1 MHPRPTEFDQE
12 MAQLEAEIKRLEAE
26 YNMFF
31 AGRLPRLPW
40 ETRARVE
47 KAIKR
52 YDRTPLKNTAQRF
65 RFDTVQTRFVKFC
78 ELWERNL
85 KSKEEGRQ
93 IRGHRNLAE
102 QPARAADAAAK
113 GADATQAQVVH
124 IAAIRDPKQD
134 ADQMK
139 ALYEQLSQARKDAGV
154 QPLPFKQFAAVVKA
168 QVTKLGGDKAAV
180 KFRVAVQDGK
190 VTLAARADKAE

>member
-1 MHPRPTEFDQE
+1 MKPRPTEFDQE
-12 MAQLEAEIKRLEAE
+12 MNKLEAEIKRLEAE

-47 KAIKR
+47 KMVKR

-65 RFDTVQTRFVKFC
+65 RFDTVQARFIKFC
-78 ELWERNL
+78 ELWERSL
-85 KSKEEGRQ
+85 RSKEEGRQ
-93 IRGHRNLAE
+93 LRGHRNLTE
-102 QPARAADAAAK
+102 TPRAAAQEKGEDAPQAK
-113 GADATQAQVVH
+113 VVAV
-124 IAAIRDPKQD
+124 AAIRDPGRD
-134 ADQMK
+134 ADQLK
-139 ALYEQLSQARKDAGV
+139 SLYEQLSQARKEAGV

-168 QVTKLGGDKAAV
+168 QVSKLGGENAAV

-190 VTLAARADKAE
+190 VTLAARAEKE

>member
-1 MHPRPTEFDQE
+1 MKPRPTEFDQE

-65 RFDTVQTRFVKFC
+65 RFDTVQTRFTKFC

-93 IRGHRNLAE
+93 IRGHRNLGE
-102 QPARAADAAAK
+102 QPARAADAAAN
-113 GADATQAQVVH
+113 GADAQAKVVH
-124 IAAIRDPKQD
+124 IAAIRDPSRD

-139 ALYEQLSQARKDAGV
+139 SLYEQLSQARKEAGV

-168 QVTKLGGDKAAV
+168 QVTKLGGDNAAV

-190 VTLAARADKAE
+190 VTLAARADKEQ

>member
-1 MHPRPTEFDQE
+1 MARPSEFDQE
-12 MAQLEAEIKRLEAE
+12 MTRLEAEIKRLEAE

-47 KAIKR
+47 KLVKR

-65 RFDTVQTRFVKFC
+65 RFDTVQARFIKFC

-85 KSKEEGRQ
+85 RSKEEGRQ
-93 IRGHRNLAE
+93 LRGHRAVPDA
-102 QPARAADAAAK
+102 PARASDAPDADAEAGKAK
-113 GADATQAQVVH
+113 VVH
-124 IAAIRDPKQD
+124 VAAIRDPSRD
-134 ADQMK
+134 ADQLK
-139 ALYEQLSQARKDAGV
+139 SLYEQLSQARKEAGA

-168 QVTKLGGDKAAV
+168 QVSKLGGDQGAV
-180 KFRVAVQDGK
+180 KFRVAVEDGK
-190 VTLAARADKAE
+190 VTLAARPEKE

>member
-1 MHPRPTEFDQE
+1 MPPRPTEFDQE
-12 MAQLEAEIKRLEAE
+12 MAKLEAEIKRLEAE

-47 KAIKR
+47 SLVKR
-52 YDRTPLKNTAQRF
+52 YDRIPLKNTAQRF
-65 RFDTVQTRFVKFC
+65 RFDTVQARFTKFC

-85 KSKEEGRQ
+85 RRQEEGRQ
-93 IRGHRNLAE
+93 LRGHRAVAE
-102 QPARAADAAAK
+102 QPARAADAAADK
-113 GADATQAQVVH
+113 AAAETKVVH
-124 IAAIRDPKQD
+124 VAAIRDPGRE
-134 ADQMK
+134 ADQMQS
-139 ALYEQLSQARKDAGV
+139 LYEQLSQARKDAGA

-168 QVTKLGGDKAAV
+168 QVSKLGGDKAAV

-190 VTLAARADKAE
+190 VTLAARADEE

>member
-1 MHPRPTEFDQE
+1 MKPRPTEFDQE
-12 MAQLEAEIKRLEAE
+12 MNKLEAEIKRLEAE

-47 KAIKR
+47 KMVKR

-65 RFDTVQTRFVKFC
+65 RFDTVQARFIKFC
-78 ELWERNL
+78 ELWERSL
-85 KSKEEGRQ
+85 RSKEEGRQ
-93 IRGHRNLAE
+93 LRGHRNLTDA
-102 QPARAADAAAK
+102 PARAAVHEKGEDAPQAK
-113 GADATQAQVVH
+113 VVAV
-124 IAAIRDPKQD
+124 AAIRDPGRD
-134 ADQMK
+134 ADQLK
-139 ALYEQLSQARKDAGV
+139 SLYEQLSQARKEAGV

-168 QVTKLGGDKAAV
+168 QVSKLGGENAAV

-190 VTLAARADKAE
+190 VTLAARAEKE

>member
-1 MHPRPTEFDQE
+1 
-12 MAQLEAEIKRLEAE
+12 MAKLEAEIKRLEAE

-47 KAIKR
+47 KLVKR
-52 YDRTPLKNTAQRF
+52 YDRIPLKNTAQRF
-65 RFDTVQTRFVKFC
+65 RFDTVQARFTKFC

-85 KSKEEGRQ
+85 RRQEEGRQ
-93 IRGHRNLAE
+93 LRGHRAVAE
-102 QPARAADAAAK
+102 QPTRAADAAGDK
-113 GADATQAQVVH
+113 ADAETKVVH
-124 IAAIRDPKQD
+124 VAAIRNPSRD
-134 ADQMK
+134 ADQMQS
-139 ALYEQLSQARKDAGV
+139 LYEQLSQARKDAGA

-168 QVTKLGGDKAAV
+168 QVSKLGGDKAAV

-190 VTLAARADKAE
+190 VTLAARADEE

>member
-1 MHPRPTEFDQE
+1 MKPRPTEFDQE
-12 MAQLEAEIKRLEAE
+12 MNRLEAEIKRLEAE

-47 KAIKR
+47 KMVKR

-65 RFDTVQTRFVKFC
+65 RFDTVQARFIKFC
-78 ELWERNL
+78 ELWERSL
-85 KSKEEGRQ
+85 RSKEEGRQ
-93 IRGHRNLAE
+93 LRGHRNLTEA
-102 QPARAADAAAK
+102 PARAAAQEKGEDAPQAK
-113 GADATQAQVVH
+113 VVAV
-124 IAAIRDPKQD
+124 AAIRDPGRD
-134 ADQMK
+134 ADQLK
-139 ALYEQLSQARKDAGV
+139 SLYEQLSQARKEAGV

-168 QVTKLGGDKAAV
+168 QVSKLGGENAAV

-190 VTLAARADKAE
+190 VTLAARAEKE

>member
-1 MHPRPTEFDQE
+1 MPPRPTEFDQE
-12 MAQLEAEIKRLEAE
+12 MTRLEAEIKRLEAE

-47 KAIKR
+47 SLVKR
-52 YDRTPLKNTAQRF
+52 YDRIPLKNTAQRF
-65 RFDTVQTRFVKFC
+65 RFDTVQARFTKFC

-85 KSKEEGRQ
+85 RRQEEGRQ
-93 IRGHRNLAE
+93 IRGHRAVAE
-102 QPARAADAAAK
+102 PPTRAADAAAGK
-113 GADATQAQVVH
+113 ADAETKVVH
-124 IAAIRDPKQD
+124 VAAIRDPTRE
-134 ADQMK
+134 ADQMQS
-139 ALYEQLSQARKDAGV
+139 LYEQLSQARKDAGA

-168 QVTKLGGDKAAV
+168 QVSKLGGDRAAV

-190 VTLAARADKAE
+190 VTLAAKADEE

>member
-1 MHPRPTEFDQE
+1 MPPRSSEFDQE

-47 KAIKR
+47 KMVKR
-52 YDRTPLKNTAQRF
+52 YDRMPLKNTAQRF
-65 RFDTVQTRFVKFC
+65 RFDSVQARFVKFC

-93 IRGHRNLAE
+93 IRGHRPLATDT
-102 QPARAADAAAK
+102 PARPNDAAQKNAD
-113 GADATQAQVVH
+113 GAQARVVH
-124 IAAIRDPKQD
+124 VAAIKDP
-134 ADQMK
+134 ARESDQLK
-139 ALYEQLSQARKDAGV
+139 ALYDQLSKARQEAGA

-168 QVTKLGGDKAAV
+168 QVSKLGGDKASV

-190 VTLAARADKAE
+190 VTLAARADKE

>member
-1 MHPRPTEFDQE
+1 MKTRPTEFDQE
-12 MAQLEAEIKRLEAE
+12 MTKLEAEIKRLEAE

-47 KAIKR
+47 KIVKR

-65 RFDTVQTRFVKFC
+65 RFDTVQARFVKFC

-85 KSKEEGRQ
+85 RSKEEGRQ
-93 IRGHRNLAE
+93 LRGHRNVAE
-102 QPARAADAAAK
+102 APTRATPDKGEDAPQAK
-113 GADATQAQVVH
+113 VVAV
-124 IAAIRDPKQD
+124 AAIRDPGKD
-134 ADQMK
+134 ADQLK
-139 ALYEQLSQARKDAGV
+139 SLYEQLSQARKEAGA

-168 QVTKLGGDKAAV
+168 QVSKLGGDNAAV

-190 VTLAARADKAE
+190 VTLAARADKE

>member
-1 MHPRPTEFDQE
+1 MKTRPTEFDQE
-12 MAQLEAEIKRLEAE
+12 MSKLEAEIKRLEAE

-40 ETRARVE
+40 ETRARIE
-47 KAIKR
+47 KIVKR

-65 RFDTVQTRFVKFC
+65 RFDTVQARFVKFC

-85 KSKEEGRQ
+85 RSKEEGRQ
-93 IRGHRNLAE
+93 IRGHRNVAE
-102 QPARAADAAAK
+102 TPARAAAQKGEDAPSAK
-113 GADATQAQVVH
+113 VVAV
-124 IAAIRDPKQD
+124 AAIRDPGRD
-134 ADQMK
+134 ADQLK
-139 ALYEQLSQARKDAGV
+139 ALYEQLSQARKEAGA

-168 QVTKLGGDKAAV
+168 QVSKLGGDNAAV

-190 VTLAARADKAE
+190 VTLAARADKE